1 MMKLQNHRTAAMV
14 IAFGVTVVL
23 TTLAV
28 PSAHAQE
35 VRLGVKAALNLS
47 WFSGSDWDDALDWLA
62 TDPDVS
68 SVSNDANIGFI
79 GGLFVDIPL
88 GPGLSVQPELLLGRI
103 GGAYSYR
110 AFGVSIDGSVK
121 ATALKLPL
129 LLKPKAAVGRQ
140 GALYGLIGPTP
151 AFLLGDVDYQE
162 KGDGFS
168 VSVSDAPDNRFVFS
182 ATFGAGYEHSVGP
195 GAINVEVRY
204 NRTFTDIFDNDNTRI
219 NSVNIFGGYG
229 FDL

>member
-1 MMKLQNHRTAAMV
+1 MAKLRYHQTTAMV
-14 IAFGVTVVL
+14 ITLGVTFAL
-23 TTLAV
+23 TTFGTPAL
-28 PSAHAQE
+28 HAQE
-35 VRLGVKAALNLS
+35 VRPGLKAALNLS

-62 TDPDVS
+62 SDPDIS

-79 GGLFVDIPL
+79 GGLFVDVAL

-110 AFGVSIDGSVK
+110 AFGVSVEGSVR

-129 LLKPKAAVGRQ
+129 LLKPKAAVGRH
-140 GALYGLIGPTP
+140 GAIYGLIGPTP
-151 AFLLGDVDYQE
+151 AFLLGDVDYRE
-162 KGDGFS
+162 EGDGFS
-168 VSVSDAPDNRFVFS
+168 ISVSDAPDNRFVFS
-182 ATFGAGYEHSVGP
+182 ATFGAGYEHSVGA

-204 NRTFTDIFDNDNTRI
+204 NRTFTDIFENDNTRI
-219 NSVNIFGGYG
+219 NSINIFGGWG